1 MKKDRYDGKGNE
13 NDPKDENYKK
23 GKEHIIEIKT
33 NDSKES
39 PEKEEAASPLSAS
52 ENVEEVNNEK
62 ILALEKELQECKDKV
77 LRKAAEFEN
86 YKRRTENDQL
96 NLLKYAAEDFIAKL
110 LPTVDDFERSLLH
123 IDNAKDIVAIKEGI
137 KLVYDKLMKVI
148 EGQGVKVIDAE
159 GKEFDV
165 HFHDALLQRTVADAA
180 PHTVL
185 EVVEKGYV
193 YKDKVIRHAKV
204 IVSDEESGKEF

>member
-23 GKEHIIEIKT
+23 GKEHIIDIKT
-33 NDSKES
+33 NESKDN
-39 PEKEEAASPLSAS
+39 KEESGAPLPSS
-52 ENVEEVNNEK
+52 ENLEEVNSEK
-62 ILALEKELQECKDKV
+62 IALINKELVELKDKI

-110 LPTVDDFERSLLH
+110 LPTIDDFERSLQH
-123 IDNAKDIVAIKEGI
+123 IDNAKDISAIKEGI

-148 EGQGVKVIDAE
+148 EGQGVKVIEAE

-165 HFHDALLQRTVADAA
+165 HFHDALMQRNVPDVA
-180 PHTVL
+180 PHIVL
-185 EVVEKGYV
+185 DVVEKGYL

-204 IVSDEESGKEF
+204 IVSDEESGKGL